1 MSSAARAHQFA
12 EPRRLHP
19 LTMFYKGIVSMPGVI
34 IALYFSARGGE
45 FWLLV
50 LVTIVTIVL
59 TIPAIILRYLYFT
72 FYVTHDEV
80 VVDSGVFS
88 KRSRNIPIERIQNV
102 EMRQNF
108 LQRMF
113 GIAQV
118 QLETAGGDNTE
129 GVFEFISIQDAEA
142 LRLLIREQQADHDHE
157 LSTQN
162 VKTGAESATS
172 VAGEIKHRAGTP
184 AGEEVLYEMPKRTLW
199 LYGMFRISFW
209 FLAAAL
215 TVAQTL
221 GYNPEEFINSHPE
234 QQLLQLNGGE
244 AESLWLI
251 GVLAGLGMLLLA
263 WVSGM
268 LFTVN
273 QFYNFRLTR
282 DRGKLFKQHGLL
294 AVSKATIP
302 LRKVQSMVL
311 SSSPIMRVFGYAALE
326 VQTAGFGQDKRGAE
340 VAVPMAERDKAV
352 ELIQEIMQVEVPQE
366 FEPISRL
373 AIRRAF
379 IRMLILWLAV
389 AVGMYFWLGLGALW
403 FALALP
409 LLYKAALLRWEYR
422 GYNISR
428 ETAFVR
434 HGFWRRR
441 VSAIPLR
448 KIQTLSMIQS
458 FFQRRLGLASV
469 YIDTAGA
476 GGIDDARIDD
486 VAVED
491 AERILAEIQQAF
503 NSLHGVVA
511 PETEKEEAATADGG
525 PQVEQSQ
532 DGAITPESNA
542 AEGQKD
548 LNNE

>member
-19 LTMFYKGIVSMPGVI
+19 LTMFYKGIVSLPGVLV
-34 IALYFSARGGE
+34 ALYFSARGGE
-45 FWLLV
+45 FWMLV
-50 LVTIVTIVL
+50 AVTILTIVL
-59 TIPAIILRYLYFT
+59 TIPSIILRYLYFT

-80 VVDSGVFS
+80 VIDSGVFS

-108 LQRMF
+108 LQRIF

-142 LRLLIREQQADHDHE
+142 LRLLIREQQADHEHTPQTVNTGDATE
-157 LSTQN
+157 TGSAAGA
-162 VKTGAESATS
+162 VK
-172 VAGEIKHRAGTP
+172 HP
-184 AGEEVLYEMPKRTLW
+184 AGAPPAEEVLYEMPKRTLW

-209 FLAAAL
+209 FFAAAL

-221 GYNPEEFINSHPE
+221 GYNPEDIVNSHPE

-244 AESLWLI
+244 AESLWLV
-251 GVLAGLGMLLLA
+251 GVMAGLGMLLLA
-263 WVSGM
+263 WLSGM

-282 DRGKLFKQHGLL
+282 ERGKLFKQHGLL

-311 SSSPIMRVFGYAALE
+311 SSSPIMRSFGYAALE

-340 VAVPMAERDKAV
+340 VAVPMVERDRAV
-352 ELIQEIMQVEVPQE
+352 GLIEDIMQVEVPQE

-379 IRMLILWLAV
+379 IRMLILWIAV
-389 AVGMYFWLGLGALW
+389 AAGLYAWLGLGALW
-403 FALALP
+403 FAFALP

-441 VSAIPLR
+441 ISVIPLR
-448 KIQTLSMIQS
+448 KIQTMTMIQS
-458 FFQRRLGLASV
+458 FFQRRLGLASI

-476 GGIDDARIDD
+476 GGLDDARIDD
-486 VAVED
+486 VAAED
-491 AERILAEIQQAF
+491 AERILTEIQTAF
-503 NSLHGVVA
+503 NSLHGASA
-511 PETEKEEAATADGG
+511 PEQETDEAVSADGG
-525 PQVEQSQ
+525 PQMEQST
-532 DGAITPESNA
+532 DDATASDSNA

-548 LNNE
+548 VNNE